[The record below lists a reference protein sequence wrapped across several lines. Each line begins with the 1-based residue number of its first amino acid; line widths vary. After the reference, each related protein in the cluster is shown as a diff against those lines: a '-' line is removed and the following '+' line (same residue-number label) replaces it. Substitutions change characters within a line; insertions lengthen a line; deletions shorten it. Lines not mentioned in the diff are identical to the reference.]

1 MRDCGHSML
10 ERLFAASF
18 LLVSILLGQAQF
30 QGQRGQDEQSTFAV
44 EEIPGEPRVKH
55 PIAVPDTVV
64 ELLQTDEG
72 VKSCLKD
79 NSLDSGQSL
88 SSWFVASLIHL
99 DGPREADVIVVP
111 SFRGHES
118 MCFQTPA
125 GIGLFWIFRQNAQRY
140 ELALRTWGGGL
151 EILTSRTNGYR
162 NVQTGTLGQ
171 AGRTRT
177 NVAFH
182 FDGVRY
188 VEGREATQEQ
198 R

>member
-1 MRDCGHSML
+1 ML
-10 ERLFAASF
+10 
-18 LLVSILLGQAQF
+18 
-30 QGQRGQDEQSTFAV
+30 
-44 EEIPGEPRVKH
+44 
-55 PIAVPDTVV
+55 
-64 ELLQTDEG
+64 
-72 VKSCLKD
+72 
-79 NSLDSGQSL
+79 
-88 SSWFVASLIHL
+88 
-99 DGPREADVIVVP
+99 PREVDVIVVP

-162 NVQTGTLGQ
+162 DVQTGTLGQ
-171 AGRTRT
+171 AGRVRT
-177 NVAFH
+177 NAAFH

-188 VEGREATQEQ
+188 VDGREATQEQ